1 MLTKRHTNHLGHFI
15 LSVLFFPW
23 VLAWI
28 LFHLSNRAH
37 NDEVDRM
44 MWMASQNNR

>member
-1 MLTKRHTNHLGHFI
+1 MLTKRYTNHIGHFI
-15 LSVLFFPW
+15 LSILFFPW

-28 LFHLSNRAH
+28 AFYLANQRH

-44 MWMASQNNR
+44 MWMAAQKG